1 MGWFSSKNEHEEQY
15 LNSASVANGK
25 YNPDK
30 HVAAQCKDGSKSK
43 GKSGSSSKS
52 SRALKATDWLGR

>member
-1 MGWFSSKNEHEEQY
+1 MGWFSSKNKNEEQY

-30 HVAAQCKDGSKSK
+30 HVAAQCKDSSKGK
-43 GKSGSSSKS
+43 GKSGASKGG
-52 SRALKATDWLGR
+52 RALRATDWLGR

>member
-1 MGWFSSKNEHEEQY
+1 MGLFSGKNENEEKY

-30 HVAAQCKDGSKSK
+30 HVAAQCKDSKGK
-43 GKSGSSSKS
+43 GKSGGSSKS
-52 SRALKATDWLGR
+52 GRKESSKWF

>member
-1 MGWFSSKNEHEEQY
+1 MGWFSSKNENEEQY

-30 HVAAQCKDGSKSK
+30 HVAAQFKDSK
-43 GKSGSSSKS
+43 GKGKSSSSKG
-52 SRALKATDWLGR
+52 SRALRATDWLGR